1 MEKFHTLDSHKLR
14 IVDLAGLT
22 GETITS
28 ANAVSGFLGQLGSS
42 ALVVL
47 VNADSAFRVNLIADR
62 GSELT
67 RLIYEADTTRDGC
80 LDEINRT
87 SSAAALS
94 SIPVNAA
101 AGRTLVNFLRPYH
114 RLQHEPI
121 MSETST
127 VKFLQ
132 GQYNARPELHS
143 AAATLQLDA
152 VFSNLFMTNDQVDAL
167 WNERALEDAAKSKP
181 SASTL
186 RPPLEKAYNAF
197 CDVIVQTLSLQP
209 SPQLENLFS
218 VMNEIRVKYSRS
230 LPVRL
235 TDANTSVAPIDPQPY
250 TGRPVTPLPQ
260 VLFTNAAGKTVELL
274 FSVDY
279 TVTYRQNTD
288 TGEAKIIIH
297 GKGKY
302 TGKYTSTFHIVRE

>member
-1 MEKFHTLDSHKLR
+1 MEKFHTLDLRKLR

-22 GETITS
+22 GETIKS
-28 ANAVSGFLGQLGSS
+28 ADAMAGTLGQLGSS
-42 ALVVL
+42 ALLVL
-47 VNADSAFRVNLIADR
+47 VNADNAFRVNLITDR

-67 RLIYEADTTRDGC
+67 KLISEADTTRDGYI
-80 LDEINRT
+80 DEISRT

-94 SIPVNAA
+94 SIPANAA
-101 AGRTLVNFLRPYH
+101 AGRTLVGFIRPY
-114 RLQHEPI
+114 RGLQREPI

-127 VKFLQ
+127 VKFMQ
-132 GQYNARPELHS
+132 QQYNTRPELPS
-143 AAATLQLDA
+143 AAATLQLDT
-152 VFSNLFMTNDQVDAL
+152 VFSNLFTVNDQVDSL
-167 WNERALEDAAKSKP
+167 WNERALADAAKSGP
-181 SASTL
+181 SASKL
-186 RPPLEKAYNAF
+186 RPPLEKAYNSF
-197 CDVIVQTLSLQP
+197 CDVILQTLSLQP

-235 TDANTSVAPIDPQPY
+235 TDANTSVAPIDPQQY
-250 TGRPVTPLPQ
+250 TGHPVTPLPR
-260 VLFTNAAGKTVELL
+260 VFFTTAANEKTELL

-288 TGEAKIIIH
+288 PGEAKIFVH